1 VRIDPKARPSAPS
14 TGVGKGRSGIPKLL
28 LIIGGFA
35 VLIVSITVYSQLGD
49 QASEPPPPQPAPVAP
64 SPPAEPEQHPRE
76 ASPSP
81 PAPVAPSALPAAP
94 ESPPKKQFADEC
106 TDTLFKVAN
115 PSLPAYSAEG
125 ADRSGVGQFI
135 QNRLAHARKAC
146 DCIEAVYRRHG
157 INDLSGEDAR
167 RGYDEVLKRHG
178 REPPGGYTHEFSHCE
193 RHAR

>member
-1 VRIDPKARPSAPS
+1 MTIAPKGPPSAPS

-49 QASEPPPPQPAPVAP
+49 PASEPPPPQPVPVAP
-64 SPPAEPEQHPRE
+64 RVRPL
-76 ASPSP
+76 SPSNLPARASRP
-81 PAPVAPSALPAAP
+81 PAPVVPAALPPAP

-115 PSLPAYSAEG
+115 PSLMTYSAEG
-125 ADRSGVGQFI
+125 ADRNGVGQFI
-135 QNRLAHARKAC
+135 QSRLAHARKAC

-157 INDLSGEDAR
+157 IDDLSGEDAR

-178 REPPGGYTHEFSHCE
+178 REPPDGYTQEFTHCE
-193 RHAR
+193 RRAR